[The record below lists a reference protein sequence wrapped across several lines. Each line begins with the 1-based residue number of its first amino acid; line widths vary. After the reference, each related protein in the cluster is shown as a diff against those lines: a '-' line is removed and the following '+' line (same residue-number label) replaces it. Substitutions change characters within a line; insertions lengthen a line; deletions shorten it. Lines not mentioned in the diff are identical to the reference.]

1 MNYKR
6 IYNQII
12 ENRKSNPLDVDDYGE
27 VHHIIPKSLGGRDT
41 TENLI
46 RLSAREHFICH
57 LLLSEMYDE
66 GSNEW
71 YKMNHAFLMMKCSS
85 ENQSRYMN
93 SRLYELKRKDF
104 SKVMSNSQSG
114 KGNSQYGK
122 PRKDE
127 TKRKI
132 REALKYDGLTKR
144 ELRDLESKIRK
155 ETKEDNN
162 KKYYK
167 SLFEKFKNSN
177 CSSIREFVR
186 NGFYD
191 KSHVSLTN
199 NFKKYIKEYNPKPN
213 RPYIIDS

>member
-12 ENRKSNPLDVDDYGE
+12 ENRRSNPLDPDEYGE
-27 VHHIIPKSLGGRDT
+27 VHHIIPKSLGGIDT

-57 LLLSEMYDE
+57 LLLSEIYEE

-85 ENQSRYMN
+85 DNQSRYMN
-93 SRLYELKRKDF
+93 SKLYELKRKDF

-122 PRKDE
+122 PRKEE

-144 ELRDLESKIRK
+144 ELRDLESKVRK

-167 SLFEKFKNSN
+167 ALFEKYKNSN